1 MNIGITYKLQKH
13 ITHNNKVLLMADSTK
28 DVLSGGLE
36 NDFKMNWNTG
46 QKEHE
51 RIRSCGIGAEDNLD
65 CEDNVGKDTKE
76 LDTQT

>member
-1 MNIGITYKLQKH
+1 
-13 ITHNNKVLLMADSTK
+13 MADSTK

-36 NDFKMNWNTG
+36 NDFKINWNTG

-51 RIRSCGIGAEDNLD
+51 LVRIGGIGAEDNLE
-65 CEDNVGKDTKE
+65 CEDNMGKDTKE